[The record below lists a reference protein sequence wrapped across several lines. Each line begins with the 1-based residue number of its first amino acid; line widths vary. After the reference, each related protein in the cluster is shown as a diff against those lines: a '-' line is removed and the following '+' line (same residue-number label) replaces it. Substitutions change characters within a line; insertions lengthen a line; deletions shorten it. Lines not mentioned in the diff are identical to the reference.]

1 MEDTAARTIPFFQS
15 RILTHLKQGDNVLVA
30 AHGNSLRSI
39 IMDLDNLS
47 EEVPQLELATGI
59 PLVYDLDEGKVTNK
73 VTLE

>member
-1 MEDTAARTIPFFQS
+1 
-15 RILTHLKQGDNVLVA
+15 
-30 AHGNSLRSI
+30 
-39 IMDLDNLS
+39 MDLDNLS